1 MAILLKAQSDQEIGM
16 ETISNSTI
24 FKDTSA
30 CGFNMTTS
38 MSPPPTL
45 AEPPM
50 KLVNTFL
57 GYLDSSFLPRYS
69 WHFRPISCGNCT

>member
-1 MAILLKAQSDQEIGM
+1 MAILLKAQSVLAIPDQEIGM
-16 ETISNSTI
+16 ETISNCTI

-30 CGFNMTTS
+30 CGFNMTSS
-38 MSPPPTL
+38 MSPPGLSPTL
-45 AEPPM
+45 VEPPL

-69 WHFRPISCGNCT
+69 